1 MKGDSAKC
9 RHETTSYAALYM
21 NVPRCALGIC
31 IVIKLSPPSLIRQ
44 HRRIPSRRQSASRLP
59 SPRRTTN
66 TPFRAISSERERE
79 RGRARS
85 GWGCVTPCLPLTDG
99 RTGAALFDS
108 RNHHIVSRS
117 KSLLVLA
124 APKLPPV
131 SLHIQMPWSPGE
143 RFFLSSMVNFC
154 RG

>member
-1 MKGDSAKC
+1 MLVVRVTDNQGYEVTHMVRKCCHYNLQDWLPTKIVHILKGDSAKC
-9 RHETTSYAALYM
+9 RHETTSNAALYM

-99 RTGAALFDS
+99 RTDGGTDRRRAF
-108 RNHHIVSRS
+108 
-117 KSLLVLA
+117 
-124 APKLPPV
+124 
-131 SLHIQMPWSPGE
+131 
-143 RFFLSSMVNFC
+143 
-154 RG
+154 

>member
-99 RTGAALFDS
+99 RTDGQAPRFLTAVITTSCHVQSHSWFWQPQS
-108 RNHHIVSRS
+108 CRPYRCIFRCHG
-117 KSLLVLA
+117 VLE
-124 APKLPPV
+124 K
-131 SLHIQMPWSPGE
+131 G
-143 RFFLSSMVNFC
+143 FFIIN
-154 RG
+154 G